1 MVKAARNHF
10 DGSKNLSPIKTHE
23 RAVELARRSVDA
35 RKLKAERKALL
46 HDDIGETVTAEMD
59 VPDSLYKPMKAYG
72 LKVKKR
78 ERIDKVLFYRALL
91 KAIKDGNADQ
101 LLKIAEFAGF
111 SDAAERKQKVEL
123 SGSVQQK
130 RNIVINFR
138 RATPED
144 AK

>member
-59 VPDSLYKPMKAYG
+59 VPDSLYNPLKAYG
-72 LKVKKR
+72 LNVKKR
-78 ERIDKVLFYRALL
+78 ERIDKVIFYRALL

-111 SDAAERKQKVEL
+111 RAENGELKIANAAGGKVT
-123 SGSVQQK
+123 V
-130 RNIVINFR
+130 NILR
-138 RATPED
+138 MTGHE
-144 AK
+144 

>member
-59 VPDSLYKPMKAYG
+59 VPDSLYNPLKAYG
-72 LKVKKR
+72 LNVKKR
-78 ERIDKVLFYRALL
+78 ERIDKVIFYRALL

-111 SDAAERKQKVEL
+111 RAENGELKIANAAGGKVT
-123 SGSVQQK
+123 V
-130 RNIVINFR
+130 NILR
-138 RATPED
+138 RTGHE
-144 AK
+144 

>member
-35 RKLKAERKALL
+35 RKLKAERKAML
-46 HDDIGETVTAEMD
+46 HDDIGEVVTAEMD
-59 VPDSLYKPMKAYG
+59 VPDSLYKPLKAYG

-111 SDAAERKQKVEL
+111 RAENGELKIANAAGGKVT
-123 SGSVQQK
+123 V
-130 RNIVINFR
+130 NILR
-138 RATPED
+138 MAGHE
-144 AK
+144 

>member
-1 MVKAARNHF
+1 MVKAARNYF
-10 DGSKNLSPIKTHE
+10 DGRKNLSPIKTHE

-111 SDAAERKQKVEL
+111 RAENGELKIANAAGGKVT
-123 SGSVQQK
+123 V
-130 RNIVINFR
+130 NILR
-138 RATPED
+138 MAGHE
-144 AK
+144 

>member
-10 DGSKNLSPIKTHE
+10 DGRKNLSPIKTHE
-23 RAVELARRSVDA
+23 RAMELARRSVDA
-35 RKLKAERKALL
+35 RKLKAERKAML

-59 VPDSLYKPMKAYG
+59 VPDSLYKPLKAYG

-111 SDAAERKQKVEL
+111 RAENGELKIANAAGGKVT
-123 SGSVQQK
+123 V
-130 RNIVINFR
+130 NILR
-138 RATPED
+138 MAGHE
-144 AK
+144 

>member
-111 SDAAERKQKVEL
+111 RAENGELKIANAAGGKVT
-123 SGSVQQK
+123 V
-130 RNIVINFR
+130 NILR
-138 RATPED
+138 MAGHE
-144 AK
+144 

>member
-35 RKLKAERKALL
+35 RKLKAERKAML

-111 SDAAERKQKVEL
+111 RAENGELKIANAAGGKVT
-123 SGSVQQK
+123 V
-130 RNIVINFR
+130 NILR
-138 RATPED
+138 MAGHE
-144 AK
+144 